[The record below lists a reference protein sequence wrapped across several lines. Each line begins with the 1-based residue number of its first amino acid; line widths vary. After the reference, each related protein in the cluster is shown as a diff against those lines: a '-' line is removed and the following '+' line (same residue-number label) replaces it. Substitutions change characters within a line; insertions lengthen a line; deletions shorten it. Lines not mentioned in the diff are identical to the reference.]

1 MQAELNK
8 RNDELEKETASIREK
23 VVNQLEKVAL
33 LNESILSVY
42 FNAVRDEP
50 YLGGGEEYLTF
61 TRCTVNSCLKKTRYL
76 SNISVSNSHL
86 HYYNLDNHFY
96 CININQICLMISV
109 MYKETARN
117 TDAWTQNQESLRHRL
132 LEFIFSLYTYAL
144 MI

>member
-76 SNISVSNSHL
+76 SNISVSNSHVL
-86 HYYNLDNHFY
+86 ESK
-96 CININQICLMISV
+96 QLM
-109 MYKETARN
+109 
-117 TDAWTQNQESLRHRL
+117 L
-132 LEFIFSLYTYAL
+132 
-144 MI
+144 

>member
-76 SNISVSNSHL
+76 LNISVSNSHVF
-86 HYYNLDNHFY
+86 YNLNNQCY
-96 CININQICLMISV
+96 CLHINKSRPMISV

-117 TDAWTQNQESLRHRL
+117 TDAWTQNQESLRRRL
-132 LEFIFSLYTYAL
+132 LEFIFSPYTYAL

>member
-76 SNISVSNSHL
+76 LNISVSNSHET
-86 HYYNLDNHFY
+86 
-96 CININQICLMISV
+96 INVIVYM
-109 MYKETARN
+109 
-117 TDAWTQNQESLRHRL
+117 
-132 LEFIFSLYTYAL
+132 
-144 MI
+144 

>member
-76 SNISVSNSHL
+76 LNISVSNSHVF
-86 HYYNLDNHFY
+86 YNLN
-96 CININQICLMISV
+96 N
-109 MYKETARN
+109 
-117 TDAWTQNQESLRHRL
+117 
-132 LEFIFSLYTYAL
+132 
-144 MI
+144 